1 MSSDLAIEAKQLAK
15 AYHIYKSPSDRL
27 AQAVMPRVRRAVAP
41 AARAFGLN
49 WPEKNYYT
57 NHWALKSLS
66 FEVPRGDSMAIIG
79 RNGSGKSTLLQ
90 LVCGT
95 LAPTEGE
102 ARVEGRVAALLE
114 LGSGFNP
121 EFTGRENVYL
131 NASILGMSREETQA
145 RLDDILAFADIGEF
159 IDRPVKTY
167 STGMA
172 MRLAFAVIAHVDA
185 DVLIIDE
192 ALAVGDAYFQQKCL
206 RWLRQFRERGTVL
219 FCGHDTGAVMSLCN
233 SAIWIDK
240 GDLVMQGSAKDVCEA
255 YAASIMSQTQGL
267 SDQPTPRTH
276 AKTNARPADAQ
287 ATTGEETPPEAQPK
301 RASLPESPRPD
312 RPAIFDTMADSANF
326 GSGKARIER
335 VSLTH
340 ADGSPL
346 HWIEG
351 GEDVQLL
358 IDVAVIEDIDA
369 PIVGF
374 IVKDRL
380 GQPILGD
387 NTFQATLGH
396 PIVARAGKT
405 LRTTFAFR
413 LPPLASGRYSVTA
426 ACASG
431 TLENHVQHQWM
442 HDALMFDIHSP
453 SRNGV
458 LIAVDVGPV
467 RIDAI
472 DSHHLKESND
482 A

>member
-1 MSSDLAIEAKQLAK
+1 MSSEIAIEAKQLSK
-15 AYHIYKSPSDRL
+15 AYHIYRSPSDRL
-27 AQAVMPRVRRAVAP
+27 AQAVMPRLRRALAP
-41 AARAFGLN
+41 PLRAFGLE
-49 WPEKNYYT
+49 WPEKNYYS

-95 LAPTEGE
+95 LSPTEGE
-102 ARVEGRVAALLE
+102 ARVKGRVAALLE

-145 RLDDILAFADIGEF
+145 RFDDIIAFADIGDF
-159 IDRPVKTY
+159 IERPVKTY

-172 MRLAFAVIAHVDA
+172 MRLAFAVIAHVNA

-192 ALAVGDAYFQQKCL
+192 ALAVGDAFFQQKCL

-219 FCGHDTGAVMSLCN
+219 FCGHDTGAVMSLCD

-255 YAASIMSQTQGL
+255 YSASIMSQAQGL
-267 SDQPTPRTH
+267 ADQPSPRLR
-276 AKTNARPADAQ
+276 AKTNARQADAP
-287 ATTGEETPPEAQPK
+287 ATRGEETPAGVQPK
-301 RASLPESPRPD
+301 RASLPEPPRPD
-312 RPAIFDTMADSANF
+312 RPAIFDTMADSADF
-326 GSGKARIER
+326 GSGKARIQR
-335 VSLTH
+335 VSLTR

-358 IDVAVIEDIDA
+358 IEVAVIEDLEA
-369 PIVGF
+369 PILGF
-374 IVKDRL
+374 HVKDRL

-387 NTFQATLGH
+387 NTFLKTLAN
-396 PIVARAGKT
+396 PITARAGQT
-405 LRTTFAFR
+405 LEAIFAFR
-413 LPPLASGRYSVTA
+413 LPALASGRYSVTA

-431 TLENHVQHQWM
+431 TLDNHVQHQWM
-442 HDALMFDIHSP
+442 HDALMFDVHSP
-453 SRNGV
+453 FRNGV
-458 LIAVDVGPV
+458 LL
-467 RIDAI
+467 AI
-472 DSHHLKESND
+472 DMDRVELAPVEPHHSKETTD

>member
-1 MSSDLAIEAKQLAK
+1 MCSEIAIEAKELSK
-15 AYHIYKSPSDRL
+15 AYQIYRRPSDRL
-27 AQAVMPRVRRAVAP
+27 AQAIMPRLRRAAAP
-41 AARAFGLN
+41 ALRAVGVD
-49 WPEKNYYT
+49 WPGKNYYVD
-57 NHWALKSLS
+57 HWALNSIS

-95 LAPTEGE
+95 LAPTNGE
-102 ARVEGRVAALLE
+102 ARVKGRVAALLE

-121 EFTGRENVYL
+121 EFTGRENIYL

-145 RLDDILAFADIGEF
+145 RFDDILAFADIGEF
-159 IDRPVKTY
+159 IERPVKTY

-172 MRLAFAVIAHVDA
+172 MRLAFAVIAHVNA

-206 RWLRQFRERGTVL
+206 RWLRQFRESGTVL

-255 YAASIMSQTQGL
+255 YSASIMSQTQGL
-267 SDQPTPRTH
+267 SNQPILRQR
-276 AKTNARPADAQ
+276 AKANALAVDAS
-287 ATTGEETPPEAQPK
+287 ATTGERAAPEAKAKPVTRPDAPK
-301 RASLPESPRPD
+301 PD
-312 RPAIFDTMADSANF
+312 RPVIFENMADSADF
-326 GSGKARIER
+326 GSGKARIQR
-335 VSLTH
+335 VNFTH

-351 GEDVQLL
+351 GEDVRLL
-358 IDVAVIEDIDA
+358 IEVAVLADLDA

-374 IVKDRL
+374 HIKDRL

-387 NTFQATLGH
+387 NTFLTTLAR
-396 PIVARAGKT
+396 PITARAGQILET
-405 LRTTFAFR
+405 SFAFR
-413 LPPLASGRYSVTA
+413 LPALASGRYSVTA

-442 HDALMFDIHSP
+442 HDALMFDVHSP
-453 SRNGV
+453 FRNGV
-458 LIAVDVGPV
+458 LVAIDMD
-467 RIDAI
+467 RIQIDAI
-472 DSHHLKESND
+472 DSHLPQEPTD